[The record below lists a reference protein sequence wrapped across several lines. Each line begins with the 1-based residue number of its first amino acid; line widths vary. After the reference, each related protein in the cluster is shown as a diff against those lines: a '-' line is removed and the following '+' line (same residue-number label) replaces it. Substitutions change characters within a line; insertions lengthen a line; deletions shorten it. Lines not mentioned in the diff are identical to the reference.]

1 MPITT
6 RPAKRSRLGSRISQT
21 VGDWVLSTVAVS
33 YISDGRDTGRW
44 FAASPWTG
52 ATELRSSGETVGA
65 LLQMRSPVIVVA
77 RIASTSA

>member
-1 MPITT
+1 M
-6 RPAKRSRLGSRISQT
+6 A
-21 VGDWVLSTVAVS
+21 DA
-33 YISDGRDTGRW
+33 YIGDGRDTGRW
-44 FAASPWTG
+44 LAASPWTG